1 MPIVGGYEAP
11 GSDGPDIGGTSN
23 GAPNHN
29 LGWAPITIMGDTVTP
44 RSTNVMHVAFPVS
57 KSAVRNFR
65 GELEENIEFRPT
77 KSGGARLRDLLVP
90 GSSGFNKTGP
100 FPTPRGFEQPLIM
113 RNGQIVSNGTI
124 HMDDLVSSPVNAEAT
139 PASSQ
144 MPI

>member
-1 MPIVGGYEAP
+1 
-11 GSDGPDIGGTSN
+11 
-23 GAPNHN
+23 
-29 LGWAPITIMGDTVTP
+29 
-44 RSTNVMHVAFPVS
+44 MHVAFPVS

-90 GSSGFNKTGP
+90 GNSRFNKAGA

-113 RNGQIVSNGTI
+113 RDGHVVPNSTL

-139 PASSQ
+139 PAPSP
-144 MPI
+144 MPL